1 MHKMISLSQESDGIL
16 IRLLNQFHSTS
27 DKLQQQTLGACL
39 SAHFETY
46 IELVLQ
52 LQPLID
58 SGNLTTLRDMYNVN
72 QEIPSLL
79 LEFDSHQYSMDDIDL
94 IYSVISWKRREY
106 LLYLLALDVMSNN
119 RSNNH
124 YGKNWRQAIQVNTM
138 LVQEYNQFNKKLLGI
153 STATEKVEIVC
164 SPTTITP
171 LQKDSSPSAL
181 SDARSLTLMHR
192 VSALEKHVEDI
203 QAKLFLCKQDTKSL
217 SSGRVSVLGLER
229 MSKRFN
235 HIDQHIIHL
244 LRQWEESKTTLNT
257 LLEDEQSKLTAI
269 TLLPSPPSSPRG
281 NSFHEESIHSINE
294 VSRSRSFSGGFN
306 HTSLPSF
313 TKNRLKRIQSLKT
326 NNSSR
331 ILVKKQDTLAP
342 IKTTD

>member
-27 DKLQQQTLGACL
+27 DKLQQQTLGTCL

-46 IELVLQ
+46 TELVFL

-72 QEIPSLL
+72 GEIPSLL
-79 LEFDSHQYSMDDIDL
+79 LGFDSLQYNMDDIDL

-119 RSNNH
+119 RTNNH

-138 LVQEYNQFNKKLLGI
+138 LVQEYNQFNKKLLDI
-153 STATEKVEIVC
+153 TTTTAIETVC
-164 SPTTITP
+164 SPTVITP
-171 LQKDSSPSAL
+171 VQQKDSSPSAS
-181 SDARSLTLMHR
+181 SDTRSLTLMHR

-235 HIDQHIIHL
+235 HIDQHIRQL
-244 LRQWEESKTTLNT
+244 LTQWEESKMTLNT
-257 LLEDEQSKLTAI
+257 LLEDEQSKLTTIA
-269 TLLPSPPSSPRG
+269 LLPSPPSSPRG
-281 NSFHEESIHSINE
+281 KSFQEESIHSINE
-294 VSRSRSFSGGFN
+294 VSRSKSCSGGEFN
-306 HTSLPSF
+306 NTTNSLPSL
-313 TKNRLKRIQSLKT
+313 TKNRLRRIQSLKT
-326 NNSSR
+326 NSSR
-331 ILVKKQDTLAP
+331 IAVEK
-342 IKTTD
+342 